1 MTEFQ
6 EKHKIIVDGI
16 MRVIE
21 LCYEQN
27 VTTTWRDIFLFL
39 RFPEES
45 WRDDPDLDERIV
57 INSESDLVIM
67 RAMISSWFAVKH

>member
-1 MTEFQ
+1 MNRFEK
-6 EKHKIIVDGI
+6 KHKEVVDGI

-21 LCYEQN
+21 LCYQQG

-39 RFPEES
+39 RFPETA
-45 WRDDPDLDERIV
+45 WQDMPDIDEPIV
-57 INSESDLVIM
+57 INQESDLVIM

>member
-6 EKHKIIVDGI
+6 EKHKIVVEGI

-21 LCYEQN
+21 LCYEQG

-39 RFPEES
+39 RFPKAAWGEM
-45 WRDDPDLDERIV
+45 PDIDEPIV
-57 INSESDLVIM
+57 INQESDLVIM

>member
-6 EKHKIIVDGI
+6 EKHKIVVDGI

-21 LCYEQN
+21 LCYEQG

-39 RFPEES
+39 RFPQDS
-45 WRDDPDLDERIV
+45 WQDDPDLDERIV
-57 INSESDLVIM
+57 IKSESDLVIM

>member
-6 EKHKIIVDGI
+6 EKHKIVVDGI

-27 VTTTWRDIFLFL
+27 VTTTWRDIFTFL
-39 RFPEES
+39 RFPQEA
-45 WRDDPDLDERIV
+45 WQDDPDLDERIV
-57 INSESDLVIM
+57 VNSESDLVIM

>member
-6 EKHKIIVDGI
+6 EKHKIVVDGI

-21 LCYEQN
+21 LCYEQG

-39 RFPEES
+39 RFPKEA
-45 WRDDPDLDERIV
+45 WQDDPDLDERIV

>member
-1 MTEFQ
+1 MNEFQ
-6 EKHKIIVDGI
+6 EKHKIVVDGI

-21 LCYEQN
+21 LCYQQG

-45 WRDDPDLDERIV
+45 WGDDTDLDEPIV
-57 INSESDLVIM
+57 INKESDLVIM
-67 RAMISSWFAVKH
+67 RAMISSFFAVKH

>member
-1 MTEFQ
+1 MNEFQ
-6 EKHKIIVDGI
+6 EKHKIVVDGI
-16 MRVIE
+16 LQVIE
-21 LCYEQN
+21 LCYQQG

-39 RFPEES
+39 RFPPAAYE
-45 WRDDPDLDERIV
+45 DMPDLDERIV

>member
-1 MTEFQ
+1 MNEFQ

>member
-6 EKHKIIVDGI
+6 EKHKIVVEGI

-39 RFPEES
+39 RFTEAAWE
-45 WRDDPDLDERIV
+45 DMTDLDESIV
-57 INSESDLVIM
+57 INQESDLVIM